1 MAIEGQLIRSEA
13 GRPSLY
19 KPEMAD
25 KLIELMSEGKT
36 DTQTCAM
43 LGISVD
49 SLARYRRTYPEMT
62 EAYAKGKILQQ
73 AAWEDLGLK
82 LATGEVKGNATV
94 FIFMMHNLFKSS
106 YTQTSNQAVNVN
118 LTNNSVGGL
127 SNEELAEKIKNLQ
140 HITE

>member
-19 KPEMAD
+19 KPEMVD
-25 KLIELMSEGKT
+25 KLISLMSEGKT

-49 SLARYRRTYPEMT
+49 SLARYRRQYPEMA
-62 EAYAKGKILQQ
+62 EAYLKGKMLQQ

-94 FIFMMHNLFKSS
+94 FIFMMHNLFKTS
-106 YTQTSNQAVNVN
+106 YTQTSNTAVQVN
-118 LTNNSVGGL
+118 LTNNAVGGL

-140 HITE
+140 HVTE